1 MTEFGAKGKKLLQE
15 LKRSDWLPPYNEEGV
30 RAVQQEISALEQE
43 INDTLAS
50 KREDEELPIQVK
62 IGLAVHHA
70 ALLRN
75 KRCLLAY
82 VRFRADK
89 VTQLRW
95 ETGPV
100 IPDLLRS
107 NLSSIE
113 QDFFNKYDR
122 LLTDYQ
128 QDFGL
133 DLTGDLTPPKE
144 LYIEVRA
151 LIDCGEIFTDSGLVR
166 LEKGTRHHLRRSDV
180 DHLIRQGKLEHL
192 DNDTA
197 A

>member
-50 KREDEELPIQVK
+50 KRDDEELPIQVK

-100 IPDLLRS
+100 IPDLLRA
-107 NLSSIE
+107 NLSSLE

-180 DHLIRQGKLEHL
+180 DHLVRQGKLEHL
-192 DNDTA
+192 DSDTA